1 VENRRSDDPRIDD
14 IQRSVHELDRR
25 LLVVETR
32 QEAFEDSMEEAH
44 SHLHSKIDAVRSDLR
59 DGIGLVHK
67 DVQAGRDDFAAH
79 VKQETEDRRVLM
91 RTLVSLIITVVL
103 ALAAW
108 ALTTLT
114 DLKGVA
120 P

>member
-1 VENRRSDDPRIDD
+1 MENRRSDDPRIDD

-44 SHLHSKIDAVRSDLR
+44 THLHSKIDSVRSDLR
-59 DGIGLVHK
+59 DGIQLVHK

-79 VKQETEDRRVLM
+79 VKQEADDRRVLM
-91 RTLVSLIITVVL
+91 RTMVSLIISIAL

-108 ALTTLT
+108 GLTTLT
-114 DLKGVA
+114 EIKGVA